1 MSTITIN
8 VSQSTLPINFFTA
21 SARWIQSDT
30 ERSAEE
36 MNFHQIL
43 FILDGKGTLYF
54 NGEEYPLS
62 KGCAFYIA
70 KGVAY
75 RHTDDGG
82 LISAFFSLKGDGL
95 VQVCESYT
103 ENGFLFRKNV
113 DVDYWV
119 SRIENYISTYN
130 RFASAGKL
138 SSLAYEFYLDF
149 FEESEKGKSTSL
161 DKILSHIEKTFRE
174 NQSLEDIARVGG
186 VSVSTLCHSFKKA
199 YAKTVMEYI
208 VSLRLEWARGYIVA
222 NPSCLV
228 KDVAKLS
235 GFEDVSYFCR
245 AFKKKY
251 GSSPSRGRI
260 Y

>member
-1 MSTITIN
+1 MSSITIN
-8 VSQSTLPINFFTA
+8 VSQSSLPIIFFTA
-21 SARWIQSDT
+21 SSRLMQPDT

-43 FILDGKGTLYF
+43 FILEGKGKLWCL
-54 NGEEYPLS
+54 GKEYALK

-70 KGVAY
+70 KGVPY

-82 LISAFFSLKGDGL
+82 LISAFLSVKGDGL
-95 VQVCESYT
+95 FQVQEEYAKV
-103 ENGFLFRKNV
+103 GFLFRENV
-113 DVDYWV
+113 DASHWAA
-119 SRIENYISTYN
+119 RIENYISTYN
-130 RFASAGKL
+130 RPASSGKL
-138 SSLAYEFYLDF
+138 SALAYEFYVDF
-149 FEESEKGKSTSL
+149 FEETEKKSSTAL
-161 DKILSHIEKTFRE
+161 DRIISYTEKTFRE
-174 NQSLEDIARVGG
+174 NQSLEDIAKVGG
-186 VSVSTLCHSFKKA
+186 ISVSTLCHSFKKE
-199 YAKTVMEYI
+199 YGKTVMQHI

-228 KDVAKLS
+228 KDVARLS

-251 GSSPSRGRI
+251 GSSPSSRRI